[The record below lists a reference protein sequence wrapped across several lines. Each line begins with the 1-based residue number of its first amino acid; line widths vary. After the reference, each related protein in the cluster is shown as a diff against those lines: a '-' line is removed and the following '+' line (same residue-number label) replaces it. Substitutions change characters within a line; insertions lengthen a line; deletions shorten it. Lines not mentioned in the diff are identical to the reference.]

1 MSLFSWLFVSVIC
14 VFIVIVGY
22 AGVTGK
28 SIFSYKHKAKTKRP
42 HH

>member
-1 MSLFSWLFVSVIC
+1 MSLISWLFVSVIC
-14 VFIVIVGY
+14 VLIVIVGY

-28 SIFSYKHKAKTKRP
+28 SIFAYKHKNNHKRP